1 MKTLKQKQEEAA
13 ERAAAHSQ
21 RTVEDQLALIEKRPG
36 NSAGERERLERQK
49 ATAKLGKAQ

>member
-1 MKTLKQKQEEAA
+1 VKTLKQKQEEAA
-13 ERAAAHSQ
+13 ERASKHAKRSI
-21 RTVEDQLALIEKRPG
+21 EDQLALIEKRPG